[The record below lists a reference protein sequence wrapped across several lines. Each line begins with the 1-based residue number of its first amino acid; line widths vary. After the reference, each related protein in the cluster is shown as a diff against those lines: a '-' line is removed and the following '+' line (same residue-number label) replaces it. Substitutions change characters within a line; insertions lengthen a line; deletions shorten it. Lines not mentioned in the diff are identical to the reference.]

1 MLHRVQVRDSSRP
14 ATAGN
19 RTNTSPPPPGA
30 NIAWN
35 QDRAV
40 LPEPNISPGNATNSP
55 ASVLLEELD
64 LALLQEGCIVNFC
77 SLFFDSPEPFSVFA
91 FSAKTQVFSIS
102 KSELFKHMPPSELQA
117 YVPFQLYTP
126 VTGVIAASKPATV
139 VS

>member
-1 MLHRVQVRDSSRP
+1 M
-14 ATAGN
+14 
-19 RTNTSPPPPGA
+19 
-30 NIAWN
+30 
-35 QDRAV
+35 